1 MLLTGAATICELQ
14 LQHFFIG
21 QQALSKCTCT
31 FAAAASPRFML
42 RLQACTLKRQF
53 FCLFLFC
60 SCRNGREV
68 TALHH
73 NQFQRQNSCLW
84 VVLAVDKNGIDAL
97 MRRASLTKLYTFCM
111 SGHLFVATW
120 ASISCQREYVSP
132 PAPPNQFQ
140 LQRQNNYQYRFSSR
154 Q

>member
-31 FAAAASPRFML
+31 FAAAANPRFML
-42 RLQACTLKRQF
+42 RLQACTLQRQF

-97 MRRASLTKLYTFCM
+97 INFSC
-111 SGHLFVATW
+111 SGKITISIVLAVDNNGLHRGFDATDH
-120 ASISCQREYVSP
+120 SYSYKICTTGHFLLRSQY
-132 PAPPNQFQ
+132 PAEWNP
-140 LQRQNNYQYRFSSR
+140 RK
-154 Q
+154 